1 VSCRDDDTL
10 KAPEQFCH
18 SPVALFS
25 SLPHSRAETICL
37 AEVSHEAIHRIS
49 CGLFTAAIKI
59 FCPLALIEEVE
70 KNCPLSLR
78 SEAWNFMSMWGVGTG
93 FVIHVNN
100 IDDHCAEF
108 ANIRVIYSFLEYNR
122 KIKQDQCLVQGK
134 KQTFFFSLDMNL
146 LAKKFFFPKNKF
158 IKGIQYLLSCPHM
171 LNANFEF
178 IRFCRTPREFFFV
191 CSSSGVQGV

>member
-1 VSCRDDDTL
+1 VELNLDYAADFFVSLCCKELQVSCRDDDTL

-25 SLPHSRAETICL
+25 SLPHSRAETIRL

-78 SEAWNFMSMWGVGTG
+78 SEAVKFYVHVGSWHGVCHT
-93 FVIHVNN
+93 
-100 IDDHCAEF
+100 C
-108 ANIRVIYSFLEYNR
+108 
-122 KIKQDQCLVQGK
+122 
-134 KQTFFFSLDMNL
+134 
-146 LAKKFFFPKNKF
+146 
-158 IKGIQYLLSCPHM
+158 
-171 LNANFEF
+171 
-178 IRFCRTPREFFFV
+178 
-191 CSSSGVQGV
+191 